1 MAYNDSIDWKNVIK
15 KGARGFGYAN
25 LGEVHKIRR
34 DNAIT
39 KSSMVDKEVHD
50 IPRSFVEKFDR
61 QRLLLKITKE
71 ESESLQD
78 QGIMA

>member
-1 MAYNDSIDWKNVIK
+1 MAYNDNIDWKNVIK
-15 KGARGFGYAN
+15 KGARGFGDAN

-34 DNAIT
+34 HNAIT
-39 KSSMVDKEVHD
+39 KSDMVNKEVYG

-61 QRLLLKITKE
+61 QRLLLRITKE